1 MSPSLPNAFR
11 RNPRDR
17 VIAALAI
24 PALGTLAMDPLVS
37 IVDTAWVARLGTEA
51 LAALA
56 IASAVFVA
64 VFSIFNFVHMSI
76 TPLVAGEVGAGRID
90 RAGAVSKGALGVSF
104 TIGLVVALV
113 AIASVDAIVGLFGA
127 APDVAKLA
135 SDYLRIRFV
144 ALPMMLVAMA
154 GHGIFRGHSDT
165 RTPLW
170 VALGM
175 NVVNLVLDP
184 LLIFTFGFGVAGAAW
199 ATVAAQTIAA
209 VWFLVLILGTQ
220 RERLGTAAPVANRGS
235 LGIGRI
241 LDAGWPMM
249 VRSAALLAAITAA
262 TVAASRIGTAQV
274 AAHQVAI
281 QVWLFLSFVLD
292 SFAVAAQAMVG
303 TDLGSGSVAAAR
315 AIANRLLFLGFVAG
329 VALSVG
335 LALTAGLVPVLFAV
349 DDAVGSELAS
359 IYPFVILLQP
369 LTALVYVWDGIA
381 IGASAF
387 RYLAASMVVAG
398 VVTIVALAALGDTL
412 VGVWFA
418 ITLLSLTRLAAF
430 GVWHPGWPKGGVP
443 GPSRESRAA

>member
-1 MSPSLPNAFR
+1 
-11 RNPRDR
+11 

-56 IASAVFVA
+56 IASAVFAA
-64 VFSIFNFVHMSI
+64 VFSIFNFVHMTI
-76 TPLVAGEVGAGRID
+76 TPLVAGEVGAGRTD

-104 TIGLVVALV
+104 VIGLVVALM
-113 AIASVDAIVGLFGA
+113 AIATSDGIVGLFGA
-127 APDVAKLA
+127 TPDVAELA

-175 NVVNLVLDP
+175 NAVNLVLDP
-184 LLIFTFGFGVAGAAW
+184 LLIFTLGLGVAGAAW

-220 RERLGTAAPVANRGS
+220 RERLGTAAPVANLGS

-249 VRSAALLAAITAA
+249 VRSAALLAALTAT
-262 TVAASRIGTAQV
+262 TVAASRIGTEQV
-274 AAHQVAI
+274 AAHQIAF

-315 AIANRLLFLGFVAG
+315 AIANRLLVLGFVAG

-335 LALTAGLVPVLFAV
+335 LALTARVIPLLFSV

-359 IYPFVILLQP
+359 IYPFVVLLQP

-398 VVTIVALAALGDTL
+398 VVTIVALLAVGDTL
-412 VGVWFA
+412 VGVWIA

-430 GVWHPGWPKGGVP
+430 GVWHPRWPRGGVP
-443 GPSRESRAA
+443 GPSRVSRAA